1 MLAALYAGFRVI
13 DPLPPRRF
21 AIAAGAAGSGYDR
34 IARQY
39 ARILARDG
47 VELTVRNAVGALEDL
62 ALLRDPSSGV
72 QAALTTFGVGEP
84 RDAEALYSLGGIFDA
99 AVFIFYRGAEPI
111 TQFAQMRG
119 KRLSIGMPGTAL
131 RSLLS
136 QVLEATG
143 ALDASNSSR
152 RPGLFP
158 AARRI
163 DCRRRRRGG
172 LSR

>member
-1 MLAALYAGFRVI
+1 VLAALYAGFRVI

-131 RSLLS
+131 RR
-136 QVLEATG
+136 
-143 ALDASNSSR
+143 SSR
-152 RPGLFP
+152 RCWKRP
-158 AARRI
+158 ARSMPRLVSSTWI
-163 DCRRRRRGG
+163 IP
-172 LSR
+172 SRSTH